1 MNKILNRCRL
11 VFEGKGV
18 NLTSFEWCELIFEEK
33 NKEYGAYEIR
43 LYSNKRHAMALI
55 SVLTVAVFVFFL
67 PSLIQLVTPQA
78 DKEKY
83 EEVTKLTEFKEV
95 EVIEEQKIEPE
106 LPPPPPLK
114 SSLKFTDPVIVK
126 EKVPDEEQITMEE
139 LTQSEVTIS
148 NENVQGTDE
157 DKGQL
162 KAELDIIAQ
171 KEDQVFD
178 YVEQMPE
185 FPGGNKAMLSYIGK
199 NMKYPTAAQEGGIKG
214 TVRVRFV
221 VSKTGEITRVE
232 VVKAVHSLLD
242 QEAIRV
248 IQSMPKWIPG
258 RQNGVAVSV
267 SFVVPVKF
275 DLM

>member
-1 MNKILNRCRL
+1 MNNILNRCKL
-11 VFEGKGV
+11 VFEGKGI
-18 NLTSFEWCELIFEEK
+18 NLFTFDWCELVFEGK
-33 NKEYGAYEIR
+33 NKEYGAYELR
-43 LYSNKRHAMALI
+43 QYSNKRHFVALV

-126 EKVPDEEQITMEE
+126 DKVPDEEQVTMEE
-139 LTQSEVTIS
+139 LTKSEVVIS
-148 NENVQGTDE
+148 NENVKGTDE
-157 DKGQL
+157 KEGKL
-162 KAELDIIAQ
+162 KSELDDIAQ
-171 KEDQVFD
+171 KEEVFD

-185 FPGGNKAMLSYIGK
+185 FPGGTKAMYAHIAK

-221 VSKTGEITRVE
+221 VSKAGEITRVE
-232 VVKAVHSLLD
+232 VLKGVHSLLD
-242 QEAIRV
+242 QEAVRV

-275 DLM
+275 DLQ